1 MLRYMTKVYY
11 LVGMPKFTTWFG

>member
-1 MLRYMTKVYY
+1 MTKVYY